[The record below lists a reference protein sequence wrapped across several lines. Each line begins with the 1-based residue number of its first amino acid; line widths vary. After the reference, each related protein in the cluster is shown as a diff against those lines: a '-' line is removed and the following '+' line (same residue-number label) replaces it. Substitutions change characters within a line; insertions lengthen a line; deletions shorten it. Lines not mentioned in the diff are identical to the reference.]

1 MAAYDALR
9 GKDPNSPIGARH
21 RYGDVS
27 EELAR
32 RRRAYERQQSYNR
45 GAKSPQYEWDSNP
58 EERWKANMMIAFGIL
73 ALVAGIAPSIF
84 ILPYRMHKN
93 HTNAVRNYS
102 NAREEALEDANARR
116 QGRKLHN
123 HGSGDTVLDLQVRA
137 GSTLSDS
144 CFALSL
150 SARLAFAAIGP
161 VTDLRIQN
169 AHLGLDGYDRSGV
182 FADGMFPGPLII
194 GNKGD
199 DFKINVINELTDE
212 AMLKTT
218 SIHWHGLLQKGTNWA
233 DGPSFIN
240 QCPIAPGNSFSYDF
254 SAADQAGT
262 FWYHSHLSTQY
273 CDGLRGPFVVYDPE
287 DPHEHRYDVDDES
300 TVITLSDWYHKLAP
314 QQGAVPLPQSTLIN
328 GRGRFPQGPLNDLAV
343 VNVVQGTRY
352 RFRLIA
358 MSCAPNWVFSIDNHL
373 LEVIEADG
381 INTQPLLVDSIQIFA
396 GQRYSFVLTAD
407 QAVDNYW
414 IRADPNEGNQGFEGG
429 INSAVLRY
437 SGAPETE
444 PSYDVTKEV
453 ILFNPLVETNLHPLV
468 TETEGV
474 AGGHFNDG
482 ADVNIN
488 LAFAIDPKLGRF
500 TVNGATYRAPTMPVL
515 LQIMSGASSAQNL
528 LPSSSI
534 YELPLNKSIQLSF
547 PGGAPGSPHP
557 FHLHGHAFDVIR
569 SAGSDQYNYNDP
581 VRRDVVST
589 GDVGDNVTIRFVTD
603 NAGPWFLHCH
613 VDWHMEAGLAV
624 IFTEG
629 TNREGALANPTPDSW
644 DDLCPAYNALSPT
657 DLGGILPDTLPTAS

>member
-1 MAAYDALR
+1 MF
-9 GKDPNSPIGARH
+9 S
-21 RYGDVS
+21 
-27 EELAR
+27 
-32 RRRAYERQQSYNR
+32 
-45 GAKSPQYEWDSNP
+45 
-58 EERWKANMMIAFGIL
+58 L
-73 ALVAGIAPSIF
+73 ALG
-84 ILPYRMHKN
+84 
-93 HTNAVRNYS
+93 
-102 NAREEALEDANARR
+102 
-116 QGRKLHN
+116 
-123 HGSGDTVLDLQVRA
+123 
-137 GSTLSDS
+137 
-144 CFALSL
+144 FALSL

-287 DPHEHRYDVDDES
+287 DPHGHRYDVDDES

-557 FHLHGHAFDVIR
+557 FHLHGHAFDVVR
-569 SAGSDQYNYNDP
+569 SAGSSQYNYIDP
-581 VRRDVVST
+581 IRRDVVST

-657 DLGGILPDTLPTAS
+657 DIGGIIPDILPTAS